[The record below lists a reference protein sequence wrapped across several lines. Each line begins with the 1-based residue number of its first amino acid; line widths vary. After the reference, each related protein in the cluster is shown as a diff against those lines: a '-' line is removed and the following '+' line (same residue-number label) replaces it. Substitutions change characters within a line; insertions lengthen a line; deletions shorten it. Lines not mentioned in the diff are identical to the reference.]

1 MKAIFRYSII
11 RFRPFAETEEFANI
25 GIVVLD
31 IINQKIDFQV
41 APKRFARVRQ
51 FFEEKAY
58 SAYARGVEALRV
70 ELGRASEYI
79 PTLEHARA
87 DQIFSDLIRPRES
100 SIAFSY
106 PRVVQSDQA
115 LSDLTN
121 SLFARFVKREIVLDN
136 VEQELTKDIRKS
148 LHRAGV
154 SHFKSLKIDDDI
166 IPVTLPLAHRGRTL
180 RAIKPLAFSQKNPM
194 GVVDYGAHWRKRLSY
209 ILEKGDVS
217 EGNVLIAVSA
227 PDQDDDAMVKAFL
240 LATDELR
247 KLPFPLV
254 NADRFSINDEIV
266 AFALQ
271 SIPLQGHLTN

>member
-1 MKAIFRYSII
+1 MKGVFRYSII

-79 PTLEHARA
+79 PTLDYARA

-106 PRVVQSDQA
+106 PRVVQSDQY
-115 LSDLTN
+115 LGDLTN
-121 SLFARFVKREIVLDN
+121 SLFARFVKREIASDN

-227 PDQDDDAMVKAFL
+227 PDQDDDAMAKAFW

-247 KLPFPLV
+247 KLPFTLV
-254 NADRFSINDEIV
+254 NADRSSINNEIV

-271 SIPLQGHLTN
+271 SIPLQGRLAN